1 MKALVLFS
9 ALFGL
14 TSHSMAFADT
24 VLLQAGSSVTI
35 TPGTLPTVVSCAAG
49 TSGPSVFQE
58 FKCTLRWTS
67 VFGDTRPAIVGVG
80 ASPDAARAQITTQ
93 CKTQSDPSIA
103 DKCVSEV
110 AASDCQLVKF

>member
-14 TSHSMAFADT
+14 TSHSTAFADT
-24 VLLQAGSSVTI
+24 VLLQAGSSATI
-35 TPGTLPTVVSCAAG
+35 TPGTLPTVVSCAG
-49 TSGPSVFQE
+49 SSGPSVFQE
-58 FKCTLRWTS
+58 FKCTLHWTS
-67 VFGDTRPAIVGVG
+67 VFGDTRPVIVAVG

-103 DKCVSEV
+103 DKCISEV